1 MENTKK
7 TVWVLFEDYHD
18 DHENHINTF
27 STYEKGK
34 EQFDKLMKI
43 WEQEGY
49 FNDMENWKDY
59 ERTED
64 YCCMFDTGTE
74 AELFESELNWLNLKI
89 D

>member
-43 WEQEGY
+43 WEQDGY
-49 FNDMENWKDY
+49 FNNMEN
-59 ERTED
+59 
-64 YCCMFDTGTE
+64 
-74 AELFESELNWLNLKI
+74 
-89 D
+89 